1 MPVSR
6 DLSVTYS
13 GLTFG
18 GSGARQIDGYTIH
31 EEEFERGFFE
41 FAFVTTAASDAAF
54 AAEIIAVRNAL
65 RTPRG
70 DLVVTQGGSTL
81 LSRKH
86 SDNTALDTEPIITK
100 DGDPA
105 DTGRSRYFKARISYG
120 LPADVTGTSF
130 RRTANINVDYSPS
143 RQRTVTIT
151 GTYTANST
159 DGITASFAQYRASI
173 LAYAATVMA
182 LIDASATFEIIAEP
196 TVSFSDTNK
205 VCDFA
210 AIYKEILAN
219 QASGT
224 LNDSAIVDPEMS
236 IVRNRLAPGDSTAG
250 MTAPP
255 GRAAAGPAPGSFA
268 GGFPGGPGSTVVG
281 APPGSP
287 GTTTVQERPYIIRVT
302 YTCAIDQN
310 VTKDLSGKWTSTIRP
325 FLINQAQAVAG
336 RGVTLVDEKPDLG
349 QSYPNRISVT
359 MEFFA
364 YLPGVIIEQRV
375 KVEDTSDY
383 GKKFAG
389 VWSGDPTEFYKW
401 QGFWERQRK
410 ISEFTKKTV
419 NSADPNPV
427 VDALVYPLSGG
438 GAGGEVIYRSPAA
451 VVLVQ
456 GLDGGAITNIAE
468 INIET
473 VIKLGKFRGASVAN
487 AGGLQQGGDGGGGN
501 NDVATQHSGTH

>member
-6 DLSVTYS
+6 DLSVTYG

-18 GSGARQIDGYTIH
+18 GSTARQIDGYTIH

-54 AAEIIAVRNAL
+54 ATEIIAVRDVF

-70 DLVVTQGGSTL
+70 DLVVTQGASTL

-86 SDNTALDTEPIITK
+86 SLNTGLDTEPIITK

-105 DTGRSRYFKARISYG
+105 DTGRSRYFKVRISYG
-120 LPADVTGTSF
+120 LPADVTSTSF
-130 RRTANINVDYSPS
+130 RRTADINVDYSPS

-173 LAYAATVMA
+173 SAYAATVMA
-182 LIDASATFEIIAEP
+182 LIDSAATFEVIGEP
-196 TVSFSDTNK
+196 VVTFSDTNK

-210 AIYKEILAN
+210 IVYKEILSN
-219 QASGT
+219 QASGV
-224 LNDSAIVDPEMS
+224 LNDAAIVDPEMS

-255 GRAAAGPAPGSFA
+255 GRAAGPAPGSFA

-281 APPGSP
+281 SPPGSP

-310 VTKDLSGKWTSTIRP
+310 VTKDLQGKWTSTIRP
-325 FLINQAQAVAG
+325 FLISQAQAVAG

-375 KVEDTSDY
+375 KVEDASDY

-401 QGFWERQRK
+401 QAFWERLRT
-410 ISEFTKKTV
+410 ITEFTKKVV
-419 NSADPNPV
+419 NSADPNPI
-427 VDALVYPLSGG
+427 VDGLVYPLSGG
-438 GAGGEVIYRSPAA
+438 AAGGEVIRRSPAA

-456 GLDGGAITNIAE
+456 GLDGGVIVNIAE
-468 INIET
+468 ITIET
-473 VIKLGKFRGASVAN
+473 IIKVGKFRGANVAN
-487 AGGLQQGGDGGGGN
+487 AGGLQQGGAAGGGGS